1 MNKLQ
6 KKIQKLKQ
14 ILLNLMQTLTPELMI
29 HHQQVLILRMKI

>member
-14 ILLNLMQTLTPELMI
+14 ILLNLLRTLIPELMI